1 MSITILNPGMLTSV
15 QDLGRI
21 GYQQYGVSVSGVM
34 DPRSASIA
42 NILVDNDEGE
52 AVLECTMMGPH
63 LRFDA
68 PNIIAITGGDLGA
81 TLDGQSID
89 TYRAVP
95 VNAGQTLRF
104 TMLRTGCRA
113 FVAFAG
119 GLDIPLVMGSR
130 STDMKAK
137 IGGYQGRKLQKDD
150 VIAFR
155 APKTD
160 LKNLGVRHISP
171 EFVPRAEYKLRVVLG
186 PQDDAFTE
194 LGIMTFLSSVYT
206 LTPEFDR
213 MGCRLDGELIEHIKD
228 GNIISDGIAFGA
240 IQVPSA
246 GKPIIM
252 LADRQTTGGYTK
264 IANVISADFRILAQ
278 LKAGDRVRF
287 EKVSITTAQEAL
299 LAQRAALRCLRGA
312 MNVDAALKRKNNS
325 NRRNDTWPLILPL
338 ISIRSRARFASSSA
352 RVSSTS
358 QPPVCVAATHRPILS
373 SFRRNTREI
382 LRNLPSATPS
392 PARSLRLSGVRP
404 RRTIWAR
411 AATSAPTFPSIASTA
426 MASGM
431 ARS

>member
-21 GYQQYGVSVSGVM
+21 GYQQFGVSVSGVM

-81 TLDGQSID
+81 TLDGQRID
-89 TYRAVP
+89 TYRAIP

-119 GLDIPLVMGSR
+119 GLDIPVVMGSR
-130 STDMKAK
+130 STNMKAK

-171 EFVPRAEYKLRVVLG
+171 EFVPRAEYKLRVVFG

-194 LGIMTFLSSVYT
+194 LGAMTFLSSV
-206 LTPEFDR
+206 
-213 MGCRLDGELIEHIKD
+213 
-228 GNIISDGIAFGA
+228 
-240 IQVPSA
+240 
-246 GKPIIM
+246 
-252 LADRQTTGGYTK
+252 
-264 IANVISADFRILAQ
+264 
-278 LKAGDRVRF
+278 
-287 EKVSITTAQEAL
+287 
-299 LAQRAALRCLRGA
+299 
-312 MNVDAALKRKNNS
+312 
-325 NRRNDTWPLILPL
+325 
-338 ISIRSRARFASSSA
+338 
-352 RVSSTS
+352 
-358 QPPVCVAATHRPILS
+358 
-373 SFRRNTREI
+373 
-382 LRNLPSATPS
+382 
-392 PARSLRLSGVRP
+392 
-404 RRTIWAR
+404 
-411 AATSAPTFPSIASTA
+411 
-426 MASGM
+426 
-431 ARS
+431 

>member
-119 GLDIPLVMGSR
+119 GLDIPVVMGSR

-171 EFVPRAEYKLRVVLG
+171 EFVPRAEYKLRVVFG

-194 LGIMTFLSSVYT
+194 LGAMTFLSSVYT
-206 LTPEFDR
+206 LTPEFGR
-213 MGCRLDGELIEHIKD
+213 MGCRLDGELI
-228 GNIISDGIAFGA
+228 
-240 IQVPSA
+240 
-246 GKPIIM
+246 
-252 LADRQTTGGYTK
+252 
-264 IANVISADFRILAQ
+264 
-278 LKAGDRVRF
+278 
-287 EKVSITTAQEAL
+287 
-299 LAQRAALRCLRGA
+299 
-312 MNVDAALKRKNNS
+312 
-325 NRRNDTWPLILPL
+325 
-338 ISIRSRARFASSSA
+338 
-352 RVSSTS
+352 
-358 QPPVCVAATHRPILS
+358 
-373 SFRRNTREI
+373 
-382 LRNLPSATPS
+382 
-392 PARSLRLSGVRP
+392 
-404 RRTIWAR
+404 
-411 AATSAPTFPSIASTA
+411 
-426 MASGM
+426 
-431 ARS
+431 